1 MAELKQAERMAMV
14 REKVRTVLA
23 IPENAVKI
31 GTETY
36 VIETENGFGKV
47 VISAIKGEFDPEE
60 AKAEYE
66 FQLEEARVKAE
77 KRKAEAE
84 AKKQANL
91 AKKAKAKAEK
101 EA

>member
-1 MAELKQAERMAMV
+1 MAELKQAEKMAKV
-14 REKVRTVLA
+14 REEVRTMLT
-23 IPENAVKI
+23 IPETAIKV
-31 GTETY
+31 GTDTY

-77 KRKAEAE
+77 KRKADAE
-84 AKKQANL
+84 AKKQASL
-91 AKKAKAKAEK
+91 AKKASKSKKDA
-101 EA
+101 